1 MDCCLPSESAHSG
14 SYSSLLTFMQT
25 EEDNELPSPPEK
37 KTEDTKQR
45 QRILSDLM
53 TGMPMVPPVKRKIR
67 CSCGELLEPD

>member
-1 MDCCLPSESAHSG
+1 
-14 SYSSLLTFMQT
+14 MQT